1 MPELLTC
8 AQPVIS
14 EAEQTGIFRNWVL
27 KGGVG
32 IILVVF
38 GHVIKGLITVKL
50 IDPVFF
56 YYAVNFVYSFH
67 MPLFFILSGYFFVKS
82 FLKRGAADFT
92 VNKLETI
99 IYPYVVWS
107 LIQTFIEIR
116 LSAYT
121 NNHTKASE
129 LFTCLYLPR
138 SQFWFLFALFFINI
152 LNVLLFKI
160 SVKWGAFLSIIIWWA
175 YYFLNYKVPVFDK
188 ALLNLLY
195 FTAGILLSQY
205 NHVCNLIIKNSYL
218 FAANL
223 LVFAASLYVY
233 FNFPQTSW
241 YNLIIPQLSGSFV
254 IMYLSEKMTYRSGFS
269 FLEYLGVN
277 SLVIYL
283 VHMLAGNGT
292 RIFLAKILHVNN
304 SIVHIVLGTLMGI
317 LIPLAVLN
325 IASKT
330 KYLSWLFK
338 FPLLKKTKGK
348 NSGTVAETI
357 A

>member
-1 MPELLTC
+1 MGDNSTSLNRL
-8 AQPVIS
+8 
-14 EAEQTGIFRNWVL
+14 NWIDYA
-27 KGGVG
+27 KGLG
-32 IILVVF
+32 IIFVVF
-38 GHVIKGLITVKL
+38 GHVIKGLITAKL

-82 FLKRGAADFT
+82 FLKRGAADFI

-99 IYPYVVWS
+99 IYPFVIWS

-129 LFTCLYLPR
+129 LLTCLYLPR
-138 SQFWFLFALFFINI
+138 SQFWFLFALFFINV

-160 SVKWGAFLSIIIWWA
+160 SVKWGAFISILIWWV
-175 YYFLNYKVPVFDK
+175 YYFISYKVPVFDK
-188 ALLNLLY
+188 ALVNMLY
-195 FTAGILLSQY
+195 FAVGILLSQY
-205 NHVCNLIIKNSYL
+205 TYVCNLIIRNVYW
-218 FAANL
+218 FAVNL

-241 YNLIIPQLSGSFV
+241 YNLILPQLSGSFV
-254 IMYLSEKMTYRSGFS
+254 IMYLSEKMASHPRLS
-269 FLEYLGVN
+269 FLEYLGIN

-292 RIFLAKILHVNN
+292 RIFLARILHVNN
-304 SIVHIVLGTLMGI
+304 SIVHMTLGTLMG
-317 LIPLAVLN
+317 LVIPLVVFYV
-325 IASKT
+325 ASKS

-338 FPLLKKTKGK
+338 FPTLNKKKSK
-348 NSGTVAETI
+348 NSGNVSNQVESI